1 MVGMGQISKQERE
14 LWNKVQQN
22 KLFNQPNA
30 KQTWRLAL
38 DLFFF
43 SHCLLWSKLIHV
55 PKLKQCSFPR
65 KINVWFLTCWNC
77 DTPLF
82 LAEPNPPIDEVIS
95 TPGVV
100 NCFVEFLKRNENC
113 TLQVKGLRPQHYY
126 SLEWLRW
133 RVTNGMKFRNAS
145 WTACTEHQVLCD
157 PPICQCPV
165 GLQYKSYCVCLC
177 VPGY

>member
-1 MVGMGQISKQERE
+1 
-14 LWNKVQQN
+14 
-22 KLFNQPNA
+22 
-30 KQTWRLAL
+30 
-38 DLFFF
+38 
-43 SHCLLWSKLIHV
+43 LLWSKLIHV

-113 TLQVKGLRPQHYY
+113 TLQVKGLRQQHYY
-126 SLEWLRW
+126 SIEWLRW